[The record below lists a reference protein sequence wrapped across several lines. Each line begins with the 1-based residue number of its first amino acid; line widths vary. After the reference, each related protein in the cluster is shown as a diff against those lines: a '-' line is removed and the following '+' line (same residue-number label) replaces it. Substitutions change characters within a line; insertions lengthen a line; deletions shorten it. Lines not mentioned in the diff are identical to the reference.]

1 MLSSSAMRS
10 TYLVCYDICHPHRL
24 AKVGKTMR
32 GFGDRVQYSIFEC
45 RFTKTDLIKCQQR
58 LSKIINAREDQV
70 MFVNL
75 GPVEG
80 RADRVISTLGLAYA
94 RMEAPCLI
102 VDDESPRLG
111 PGRRR

>member
-1 MLSSSAMRS
+1 MRS
-10 TYLVCYDICHPHRL
+10 TYLVCYDICNPLRL

-45 RFTKTDLIKCQQR
+45 RFTKTDLIRCQQR
-58 LSKIINAREDQV
+58 LSKIINTREDQV

-75 GPVEG
+75 GPVDG
-80 RADRVISTLGLAYA
+80 RADRVITTLGLAYA

-102 VDDESPRLG
+102 VDGDSARLG

>member
-1 MLSSSAMRS
+1 MRS
-10 TYLVCYDICHPHRL
+10 TYLVCYDICNPHRL

-32 GFGDRVQYSIFEC
+32 GFGDRLQYSVFEC
-45 RFTKTDLIKCQQR
+45 RFTSMDLIKCQQR
-58 LSKIINAREDQV
+58 LLQIINTREDQV

-80 RADRVISTLGLAYA
+80 RGDRVITTIGVPYG
-94 RMEAPCLI
+94 RVDTPCLI
-102 VDDESPRLG
+102 VDDDSRRAA

>member
-1 MLSSSAMRS
+1 MRN
-10 TYLVCYDICHPHRL
+10 TYLVCYDICHPRRL

-45 RFTKTDLIKCQQR
+45 RFTKTDLLKCQQR
-58 LSKIINAREDQV
+58 LAAIINAREDQV

-80 RADRVISTLGLAYA
+80 RADRVISTLGVAYG
-94 RMEAPCLI
+94 RVEAPCLI
-102 VDDESPRLG
+102 VDDDTVRIT
-111 PGRRR
+111 PGRRK

>member
-1 MLSSSAMRS
+1 MLSASAMRS
-10 TYLVCYDICHPHRL
+10 TYLVCYDICNPLRL

-45 RFTKTDLIKCQQR
+45 RFTKTDLVKCQQR

-75 GPVEG
+75 GPVDG
-80 RADRVISTLGLAYA
+80 RADRVISTIGVAYG
-94 RMEAPCLI
+94 RVEAPCLI
-102 VDDESPRLG
+102 VDGDTVRLT